1 MRTVLCNL
9 LLLYIVAI
17 FARVIFS
24 WIPLSPD
31 SPVTVVRTWLV
42 RITEPVM
49 GPLRRA
55 LPAIRLGSMA
65 LDLSPIVLLI
75 GLQVFRAFICA
86 SPGG

>member
-86 SPGG
+86 TPGG